1 MRDLIEVLH
10 PILNPVMSEMDL
22 LESDWK
28 DLVSSSTDTS
38 FADVAMACHSL
49 SKVLRKSPLDIA
61 DEVRD
66 KLGDS
71 TSEIC
76 EVTSVNGFLNFS
88 ANPIW
93 LSNKLQNSLSDE
105 RLGVSI
111 EQTRTIVIDY
121 SSPNVAKHMHV
132 GHLRSTVI
140 GDALNRMLTHKGHKI
155 VAENHIGDWG
165 TPFGMLIE
173 HLIDLGLDS
182 KSDFIDFNSFYSD
195 ARLKFDSDSEF
206 ATRSRARV
214 VRMQASEPGTIELW
228 QMLVDKSLIHFNEVY
243 QRMDVLLTNENIAGE
258 SKYEATLPL
267 IVDKLE
273 DAGLLE
279 ESEGAK
285 VVYLDNWTN
294 REGDPLPLIIQKAD
308 GGYNYATSDL
318 ACILDR
324 IENVGSREFLYVV
337 GAEQAQHFAMVF
349 EVARK
354 AKLMDD
360 GVKAI
365 HVPFGLVMGT
375 DGKKLASRTG
385 GAVHLND
392 LLMEAVERADSI
404 VADKNPSLSKT
415 DRVKVAEMLGI
426 GAIKYAD
433 LSTDR
438 NNNYT
443 FEWEK
448 MLSFDGN
455 TAPYLQYAHARICS
469 IFSKEGIDRKS
480 TRQASI
486 NLSEDRE
493 LNLGRAL
500 IRFPESLDS
509 ACLSHSP
516 HKLATQLHTIAQAFA
531 SFYEACPVLGSED
544 QLRESRLALCDLTA
558 RTLQTGLDLLGI
570 ASPQR
575 M

>member
-10 PILNPVMSEMDL
+10 PILNPVMSDMGL

-38 FADVAMACHSL
+38 FADVAMPCHSL

-61 DEVRD
+61 DEVLD
-66 KLGDS
+66 KLSDS

-88 ANPIW
+88 ANAKW
-93 LSNKLQNSLSDE
+93 LSNKLQNSLADE

-111 EQTRTIVIDY
+111 EENRTIVIDY

-140 GDALNRMLTHKGHKI
+140 GDALNRMLTYKGHKV

-182 KSDFIDFNSFYSD
+182 NSDFIDFNSFYSD

-294 REGDPLPLIIQKAD
+294 REGEPLPLIIQKAD

-354 AKLMDD
+354 ANLMDD

-404 VADKNPSLSKT
+404 VADKNPSLSET
-415 DRVKVAEMLGI
+415 DRAEVAEMLGI

-486 NLSEDRE
+486 NLSEARE

-500 IRFPESLDS
+500 IGFPESLDS

-531 SFYEACPVLGSED
+531 SFYESCPVLGSED
-544 QLRESRLALCDLTA
+544 EVRESRLALCDLTA
-558 RTLQTGLDLLGI
+558 RTLQTGLGLLGI